1 MIWTILIAVIVLPFL
16 ARVIAKNNKGQLN
29 DRSQAKAT
37 EAPVQQADA
46 PVSEQP
52 TEEVEAAPMPTVTPP
67 AQAEGEPLQ
76 AEGAPAPTA
85 PLHAQPNSRQLFVDT
100 LLKIGCQYEIDGDG
114 RILFAYQ
121 GERFVVGASND
132 HAYVSIW
139 DYCWKSVELDDI
151 DEVARLR
158 KCINEANL
166 NCSVKTVFTID
177 NEGNTMDVHCH
188 AVILFIPEIPHV
200 EDYMR
205 LELNEFFRAHQT
217 VETELSKLREKE
229 NDQR

>member
-1 MIWTILIAVIVLPFL
+1 MFWTILIAILVLPVL
-16 ARVIAKNNKGQLN
+16 ARVIAKNNK
-29 DRSQAKAT
+29 SQMKAREASAPRT
-37 EAPVQQADA
+37 ETPVI
-46 PVSEQP
+46 EQP
-52 TEEVEAAPMPTVTPP
+52 MQEKEASPAPAEPSPSPVEATPR
-67 AQAEGEPLQ
+67 
-76 AEGAPAPTA
+76 PTA
-85 PLHAQPNSRQLFVDT
+85 PTRAQPNSRQLFVDT
-100 LLKIGCQYEIDGDG
+100 LLKIGCQYEIDDDG

-166 NCSVKTVFTID
+166 NCTVKTVFTID

-188 AVILFIPEIPHV
+188 AVILFIPEIPNID
-200 EDYMR
+200 DYMR

-217 VETELSKLREKE
+217 VDTELIKLREKE
-229 NDQR
+229 SN

>member
-1 MIWTILIAVIVLPFL
+1 MFWTILIAILLLPVL
-16 ARVIAKNNKGQLN
+16 ARVIAKNNK
-29 DRSQAKAT
+29 SQMKAREASEPRT
-37 EAPVQQADA
+37 ETPVK
-46 PVSEQP
+46 EQP
-52 TEEVEAAPMPTVTPP
+52 MQEKEASAAPAESSPSPVEATP
-67 AQAEGEPLQ
+67 G
-76 AEGAPAPTA
+76 PTA
-85 PLHAQPNSRQLFVDT
+85 PAHAQPNSRQLFVDT
-100 LLKIGCQYEIDGDG
+100 LLKIGCQYEIDDDG

-151 DEVARLR
+151 DEIARLR

-166 NCSVKTVFTID
+166 NCTVKTVFTID

-188 AVILFIPEIPHV
+188 AVILFIPEIPNID
-200 EDYMR
+200 DYMR

-217 VETELSKLREKE
+217 VDTELIKLREKE
-229 NDQR
+229 SN

>member
-1 MIWTILIAVIVLPFL
+1 MFWTILIAILLLPIL
-16 ARVIAKNNKGQLN
+16 ARVIAKNNK
-29 DRSQAKAT
+29 SQMKAREASEPRT
-37 EAPVQQADA
+37 ETPVI
-46 PVSEQP
+46 EQP
-52 TEEVEAAPMPTVTPP
+52 TQEKEAALVPAEPSPSPVEATPK
-67 AQAEGEPLQ
+67 
-76 AEGAPAPTA
+76 PTA
-85 PLHAQPNSRQLFVDT
+85 PMRAQPNSRQLFVDT
-100 LLKIGCQYEIDGDG
+100 LLKIGCQYEIDDDG

-151 DEVARLR
+151 DEIARLR

-166 NCSVKTVFTID
+166 NCTVKTVFTID

-188 AVILFIPEIPHV
+188 AVILFIPEIPNID
-200 EDYMR
+200 DYMR

-217 VETELSKLREKE
+217 VDTELIKLREKE
-229 NDQR
+229 SN

>member
-1 MIWTILIAVIVLPFL
+1 MFWTILIAILLLPVL
-16 ARVIAKNNKGQLN
+16 ARVIAKNNK
-29 DRSQAKAT
+29 SQMKAREASEPRT
-37 EAPVQQADA
+37 ETPVK
-46 PVSEQP
+46 EQP
-52 TEEVEAAPMPTVTPP
+52 MQEKEAALAPAEPSPSPVEATP
-67 AQAEGEPLQ
+67 G
-76 AEGAPAPTA
+76 PTA
-85 PLHAQPNSRQLFVDT
+85 PAHAQPNSRQLFVDT
-100 LLKIGCQYEIDGDG
+100 LLKIGCQYEIDDDG

-151 DEVARLR
+151 DEIARLR

-166 NCSVKTVFTID
+166 NCTVKTVFTID

-188 AVILFIPEIPHV
+188 AVILFIPEIPNID
-200 EDYMR
+200 DYMR

-217 VETELSKLREKE
+217 VDTELIKLREKE
-229 NDQR
+229 SN

>member
-1 MIWTILIAVIVLPFL
+1 MVIWTILIAIIAIPLL
-16 ARVIAKNNKGQLN
+16 AQAFAKNSKEQANS
-29 DRSQAKAT
+29 RSQA
-37 EAPVQQADA
+37 EAPEASTRQAET

-52 TEEVEAAPMPTVTPP
+52 EAAIETEAVP
-67 AQAEGEPLQ
+67 APVEE
-76 AEGAPAPTA
+76 APAPVETA
-85 PLHAQPNSRQLFVDT
+85 YGQSPAAHAQPNSRQLFVDT
-100 LLKIGCQYEIDGDG
+100 LLKIGCQYEIDNDG

-151 DEVARLR
+151 DEIARLR
-158 KCINEANL
+158 KTINEANL

-188 AVILFIPEIPHV
+188 TIILFIPEIPHI

-205 LELNEFFRAHQT
+205 LELNEFFRAHLT

-229 NDQR
+229 SQLDT

>member
-1 MIWTILIAVIVLPFL
+1 MFWTILIAFLLLPVL
-16 ARVIAKNNKGQLN
+16 ARVIAKNNKSQMKAREASEPRTETPVKEQLM
-29 DRSQAKAT
+29 QEK
-37 EAPVQQADA
+37 EASAA
-46 PVSEQP
+46 PAEPSP
-52 TEEVEAAPMPTVTPP
+52 SPVEATP
-67 AQAEGEPLQ
+67 G
-76 AEGAPAPTA
+76 PTA
-85 PLHAQPNSRQLFVDT
+85 PAHAQPNSRQLFVDT
-100 LLKIGCQYEIDGDG
+100 LLKIGCQYEIDDDG

-151 DEVARLR
+151 DEIARLR

-166 NCSVKTVFTID
+166 NCTVKTVFTID

-188 AVILFIPEIPHV
+188 AVILFIPEIPNID
-200 EDYMR
+200 DYMR

-217 VETELSKLREKE
+217 VDTELIKLREKE
-229 NDQR
+229 SN